1 MDLYLGKS
9 DSLYQSKPIVME
21 DRIWWHLVGVDS
33 HDVRI
38 VFNWGSGRIY
48 VYDQTTGKTLLE
60 K

>member
-1 MDLYLGKS
+1 M
-9 DSLYQSKPIVME
+9 YQSKPIVME